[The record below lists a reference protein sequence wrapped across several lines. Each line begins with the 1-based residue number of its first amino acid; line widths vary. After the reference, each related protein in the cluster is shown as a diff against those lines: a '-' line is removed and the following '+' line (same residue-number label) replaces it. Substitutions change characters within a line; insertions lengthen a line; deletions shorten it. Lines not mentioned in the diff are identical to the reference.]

1 MRRRPK
7 LVWSKPRGRP
17 LRKAA
22 VSPTT
27 VKVLGGAALV
37 GALGGAAPFFLTVE
51 NLEVAQGVASSL
63 AEGRDRPPQE
73 GDYWRSC
80 GHARS
85 AGTAPIY
92 AQEPGYRPELDR
104 DNDGVAC
111 EPYRGQ

>member
-1 MRRRPK
+1 MRKRPK
-7 LVWSKPRGRP
+7 LVWSKPSRRA
-17 LRKAA
+17 RQSSA
-22 VSPTT
+22 VSSTT

-37 GALGGAAPFFLTVE
+37 GALGGAAPSFFTAE
-51 NLEVAQGVASSL
+51 NLETVQQAASLFSG
-63 AEGRDRPPQE
+63 GRERAPQE

-92 AQEPGYRPELDR
+92 AQEPGYRHELDR

-111 EPYRGQ
+111 EPYRGR